1 MMLKNKTSLVFLAVT
16 AALSSQAMAA
26 DRTDVS
32 SLRNLSASNNINS
45 VVSLEAGSDFKV
57 AKEVKLKSG
66 SKQRLQ
72 QYFHGVPVYGHSISA
87 AKSEMGFYSDLKGK
101 VLNNIGKGE
110 AFVQA
115 KLSAED
121 AMRASVREQKNVV
134 SKARHN
140 EKAELFVYQDDAG
153 QARLVYIT
161 SYVEYGDSPSRPF
174 TIVDAHSGEVLKR
187 WDGIAHAEIGT
198 GPGGNEKVGQYEYGT
213 DFGFLDVEQNVD
225 TCTMNSPNVK
235 TVNLNH
241 GTSGT
246 TAFEYTCPRNTVK
259 EINGAYS
266 PLNDAHY
273 FGNVVYNM
281 YSEWYNTAPLSF
293 QLTMR
298 VHYGNNYENAFWD
311 GAAMTFGDGQNTFH
325 PLVSLDVSA
334 HEVSH
339 GFTEQNSGLIYSNMS
354 GGMNEAFSDMAGEA
368 AEFFMHGVNDWQVG
382 ADIFK
387 APGALR
393 YMDDPTLDGVS
404 IGHADDYY
412 DGLDV
417 HYSSGV
423 FNKAFY
429 LLATT
434 AGWDTRKAFDV
445 MVLANQLYWTA
456 DSEFW
461 DGACGVTTAASD
473 LGYTVTD
480 VEAAFLAVG
489 VEACVEPE
497 PEPLPEPTVLENGVG
512 VMSSGGAGQ
521 KSYYTLE
528 VPAGATDLSFV
539 MTGGSGDADM
549 YVRFG
554 EAPTT
559 GDYDCRPYAAGN
571 EETCDIDPAQA
582 GTYWVMLNGWSAYAD
597 TTLTGSFVGDEVPN
611 VGPEASFDAA
621 FALGVGTFTST
632 STDSDGTIVDYSW
645 DFGDGSMGSG
655 AMASH
660 QYTMSGNYSVT
671 LTVTD
676 DDGATDSVTTAYD
689 VEVPAMTVD
698 LEVTR
703 ANKSRRGSVRVSLEW
718 SGAAGDVVVLRDGVQ
733 VGTTGSSRYT
743 DRFRDENVTSVT
755 YQVCELEGACSNEQ
769 VVNF

>member
-1 MMLKNKTSLVFLAVT
+1 MGKQHDAKKQNIFGFLAVT

-198 GPGGNEKVGQYEYGT
+198 YSGGNEKVGQYEYGT

-393 YMDDPTLDGVS
+393 YMDDQLQMV
-404 IGHADDYY
+404 
-412 DGLDV
+412 
-417 HYSSGV
+417 
-423 FNKAFY
+423 Y
-429 LLATT
+429 LLAMQMTT
-434 AGWDTRKAFDV
+434 MMVQMCITARVYSIKPSIYWLPQRAGIRVK
-445 MVLANQLYWTA
+445 
-456 DSEFW
+456 
-461 DGACGVTTAASD
+461 
-473 LGYTVTD
+473 
-480 VEAAFLAVG
+480 
-489 VEACVEPE
+489 
-497 PEPLPEPTVLENGVG
+497 PLT
-512 VMSSGGAGQ
+512 
-521 KSYYTLE
+521 
-528 VPAGATDLSFV
+528 
-539 MTGGSGDADM
+539 
-549 YVRFG
+549 
-554 EAPTT
+554 
-559 GDYDCRPYAAGN
+559 
-571 EETCDIDPAQA
+571 
-582 GTYWVMLNGWSAYAD
+582 
-597 TTLTGSFVGDEVPN
+597 
-611 VGPEASFDAA
+611 
-621 FALGVGTFTST
+621 
-632 STDSDGTIVDYSW
+632 
-645 DFGDGSMGSG
+645 
-655 AMASH
+655 
-660 QYTMSGNYSVT
+660 
-671 LTVTD
+671 
-676 DDGATDSVTTAYD
+676 
-689 VEVPAMTVD
+689 
-698 LEVTR
+698 
-703 ANKSRRGSVRVSLEW
+703 
-718 SGAAGDVVVLRDGVQ
+718 
-733 VGTTGSSRYT
+733 
-743 DRFRDENVTSVT
+743 
-755 YQVCELEGACSNEQ
+755 
-769 VVNF
+769 